1 MTAGTSF
8 SSCLGAQRGRGEWV
22 CGGRLRDSSVTAW
35 HCHICH
41 QERVTALREGLVA
54 SSGDLAGPGPF
65 HHVAPGL
72 LWHLQPRLGAE
83 GTGLGAQES
92 RPCAGVATKPSHLC
106 LCSPCRPELGDRGEL
121 LLWPFLGQ
129 WGQEGVFWMEI
140 HTGLGRGWTSEP
152 NPGANSTKGWV
163 CLAQGEGGWRGGR
176 PRRKGYFKRTDF

>member
-1 MTAGTSF
+1 M
-8 SSCLGAQRGRGEWV
+8 

-41 QERVTALREGLVA
+41 QERVTALREDLVA
-54 SSGDLAGPGPF
+54 SSGDLAGPGSF

-106 LCSPCRPELGDRGEL
+106 LCSPCRPELRDRGSCFYGL
-121 LLWPFLGQ
+121 FLGN
-129 WGQEGVFWMEI
+129 GAR
-140 HTGLGRGWTSEP
+140 RGCFGWRFTRDWEEVGP
-152 NPGANSTKGWV
+152 LNPIPEQTAPRAGCALRKEKGD
-163 CLAQGEGGWRGGR
+163 GEGAGQGGR
-176 PRRKGYFKRTDF
+176 VISRELIFSP